1 MANNAIPDSIITN
14 ITWRNLVP
22 PVESRARSTEV
33 GLETLVTLSILNTIM
48 PVAKVFTAMDSD
60 KLAVNNVSGIPGT
73 ASASHVARGNE
84 LVLAYQT
91 KID

>member
-1 MANNAIPDSIITN
+1 M
-14 ITWRNLVP
+14 VP

-33 GLETLVTLSILNTIM
+33 GLETLVTFKLSILNTIM